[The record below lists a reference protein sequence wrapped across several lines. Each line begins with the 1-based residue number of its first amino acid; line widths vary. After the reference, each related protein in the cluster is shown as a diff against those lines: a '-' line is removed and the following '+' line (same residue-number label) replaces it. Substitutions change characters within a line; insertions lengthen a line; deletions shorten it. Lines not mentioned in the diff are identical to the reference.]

1 MMKKLI
7 YSLAFVGII
16 ASCKSRTE
24 TAAEAALQDSL
35 RKVAIADSIARV
47 DSIAKVEIEKK
58 QAAERAAAAQATQ
71 SGSYSSAAS
80 NSAKAPEKPQ
90 GLSKAAKGAIIG
102 GVAGAAT
109 GAIIDKNKRARGA
122 IIGGAAGAGVG
133 YTIGRAGDRKSGRVE
148 QGRTYRQYKRET
160 SQ

>member
-1 MMKKLI
+1 MKKLI

-24 TAAEAALQDSL
+24 AAAEVALQDSL
-35 RKVAIADSIARV
+35 RRVAIADSIA
-47 DSIAKVEIEKK
+47 KVETEKK
-58 QAAERAAAAQATQ
+58 QAAERAATAQAAQ
-71 SGSYSSAAS
+71 SGSYSSAGS

-109 GAIIDKNKRARGA
+109 GAIINKKNRAAGA
-122 IIGGAAGAGVG
+122 VVGGAAGAGVG

>member
-1 MMKKLI
+1 MKKLI

-24 TAAEAALQDSL
+24 TASETALQDSL
-35 RKVAIADSIARV
+35 RRVAIT
-47 DSIAKVEIEKK
+47 DSIAKVEAEKK

-71 SGSYSSAAS
+71 SESYSSATS

-109 GAIIDKNKRARGA
+109 GAILDKNKRARGA

>member
-1 MMKKLI
+1 MKKLI

-24 TAAEAALQDSL
+24 AAAEAALQDSI
-35 RKVAIADSIARV
+35 RKVAIADSIA
-47 DSIAKVEIEKK
+47 KVEADKKLVAEK
-58 QAAERAAAAQATQ
+58 AAAARVAE

-80 NSAKAPEKPQ
+80 NAAKAPEKPQ

-133 YTIGRAGDRKSGRVE
+133 YTIGRAGDRESGRVE